1 MSPLGQSIV
10 AMVGDDI
17 ILPFHLQPAED
28 ASDVTVVWARSD
40 LDPTHVH
47 VRRDSKDFLI
57 YQNPL
62 YMGRTSVNKTKV
74 KCGDVSLKLYKV
86 KLSDAGTYRCVV
98 PDLDIEF
105 TVPLIV
111 GKWTLI
117 HSGKQYWDLDP
128 CDNFFFIIFILYH
141 FEVLSPHL
149 P

>member
-1 MSPLGQSIV
+1 
-10 AMVGDDI
+10 MVGDEI

-28 ASDVTVVWARSD
+28 ASDVTVVWARPD

-47 VRRDSKDFLI
+47 VRRDNKDLLI

-86 KLSDAGTYRCVV
+86 KLSDAGTYRCVI
-98 PDLDIEF
+98 PDLDIDISLQL
-105 TVPLIV
+105 VV
-111 GKWTLI
+111 GKWALI
-117 HSGKQYWDLDP
+117 HSQCGIVIWILVTTSSY
-128 CDNFFFIIFILYH
+128 FFICFYH
-141 FEVLSPHL
+141 FEVLFCQL